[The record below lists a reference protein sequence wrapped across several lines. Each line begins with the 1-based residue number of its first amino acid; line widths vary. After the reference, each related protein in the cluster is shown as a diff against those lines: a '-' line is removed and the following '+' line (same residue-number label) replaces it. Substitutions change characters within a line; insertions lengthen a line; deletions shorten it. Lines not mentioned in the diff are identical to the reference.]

1 MRKITLL
8 FLLNLALF
16 GRTISQNGY
25 DITINVKNNSDTMM
39 YLVRTMF
46 DRQYVSDTCKNIK
59 NGVVRFKGKKNL
71 EKGVYTLVNQDK
83 AIYFD
88 FMINEGSK
96 FSISFDRKD
105 IANTLKASGSK
116 ENERMFEYLSFMSLK
131 NKEFNDTRDAYK
143 GKKDS
148 AEKVA
153 AQISKMTDD
162 VKKYEEVFMA
172 KVKGTFVY
180 DFMNMKMEKEAK
192 DVPLA
197 SNGRPDSVYRYYYY
211 KNHFFDGVDF
221 KDDRILT
228 IPFFDDRVKRYFD
241 GVIFQYSPDSLI
253 KEIDKV
259 MGMCKE
265 QGMVYNILLGHFT
278 YKYETDK
285 RMGFDK
291 VFVHIADNY
300 ITNGKAKDV
309 YSEETVQKIK
319 ERTDVLRNLLLE
331 SKASELFMIDTLDG
345 KKVSKLGFDT
355 VTTSKSA
362 TDLYNKHSNLL
373 LPLFKTLYT
382 VNAKY
387 TVLVFWDVDC
397 GHCQTEVPKL
407 SEELKRIKGKID
419 YKVLAIYTKDE
430 FEKWRKFVI
439 DKKLDFI
446 NLYDPVHINN
456 MKDKYDIIATPVIYV
471 LDKDKKIKGKK
482 LSAEQVPDLLEMLEK
497 QSQEK

>member
-1 MRKITLL
+1 MRKIAIV
-8 FLLNLALF
+8 FLMSF
-16 GRTISQNGY
+16 GFLTSVFSQNGY
-25 DITINVKNNSDTMM
+25 DISIQVKNNTDTMM
-39 YLVRTMF
+39 YLVRTLF
-46 DRQYVSDTCKNIK
+46 DRQYVSDTCKKIK
-59 NGVVRFKGKKNL
+59 NGLVRFSGKKSL

-88 FMINEGSK
+88 FMVNDGSK
-96 FSISFDRKD
+96 FGISFDRND
-105 IANTLKASGSK
+105 IANTLKSNGSK
-116 ENERMFEYLSFMSLK
+116 ENERMFEYLSFMSNK
-131 NKEFNDTRDAYK
+131 NKEFNDTREKFK
-143 GKKDS
+143 GKPDS
-148 AEKVA
+148 VEKVA
-153 AQISKMTDD
+153 AQITQMTDE
-162 VKKYEEVFMA
+162 VKKYEDAFMA
-172 KVKGTFVY
+172 KVKGTFVF

-197 SNGRPDSVYRYYYY
+197 SNGRPDSVFRYYYY

-241 GVIFQYSPDSLI
+241 GVIYQYSPDSLI
-253 KEIDKV
+253 KEIDQV
-259 MGMCKE
+259 MSSCKE
-265 QGMVYNILLGHFT
+265 QGMVYNLLLSYFT

-300 ITNGKAKDV
+300 ITNGKAKEV

-319 ERTDVLRNLLLE
+319 ERVDVLRNLLLE
-331 SKASELFMIDTLDG
+331 AKASELYMIDTTDG

-362 TDLYNKHSNLL
+362 TDLYNKHSGML
-373 LPLFKTLYT
+373 LPMFKTLYGT
-382 VNAKY
+382 NAKY
-387 TVLVFWDVDC
+387 TILVFWDVDC

-407 SEELKRIKGKID
+407 SEELQRLKGKID
-419 YKVLAIYTKDE
+419 FKVLAIYTKDDL
-430 FEKWRKFVI
+430 EKWRKFII

-482 LSAEQVPDLLEMLEK
+482 LAAEQVPDLIEMLEK
-497 QSQEK
+497 QS